1 MSRNN
6 HDISEEKLKELQRRE
21 ALSDSDEYDIHDKTY
36 ESAPLTRQY
45 VKDDIVA
52 KGSELV
58 DDDGAVLRNG
68 NVKHGD
74 RIIDDEEDEDIIII
88 EEQPIVNIPPVEDI
102 NDKYT
107 KKQPTKPI
115 FADDEEEPEVK
126 KTEPKLPAVKP
137 KKEKKKEP
145 KSENALAKKNF
156 DHQDYNRDYID
167 RENTIYNDDQK
178 FEKFEKSKKE
188 KKPVNLSWLK
198 PVVSILAIILSIILA
213 VVLFFFIKGFTSD
226 KQELSPEKSEYIKLV
241 EMTNDA
247 MLVENTISKEFLAT
261 TEQFVIDAMSKE
273 NYILR
278 LESMYDELNSE
289 ILQYSDSR
297 FEYVKDYEIK
307 SLSLEYLRITLK
319 AVESILDIKDQD
331 SMEMKTYILSNV
343 NEQMGSREIQY
354 KNLLALMNETSA
366 KYKIESELQENIIYF
381 NVTMS

>member
-6 HDISEEKLKELQRRE
+6 HDISEEKLKELQRKE
-21 ALSDSDEYDIHDKTY
+21 ALSDSDEYDIQDKTY

-74 RIIDDEEDEDIIII
+74 RIMDDEEEDIIII
-88 EEQPIVNIPPVEDI
+88 EEPPVQDIPPVEDI
-102 NDKYT
+102 NEKYT
-107 KKQPTKPI
+107 KKPTKPVFEDI
-115 FADDEEEPEVK
+115 DFSSDDTAKEQN
-126 KTEPKLPAVKP
+126 LPIEKP
-137 KKEKKKEP
+137 KKDKKAEP
-145 KSENALAKKNF
+145 KSETRLTKENF

-167 RENTIYNDDQK
+167 RENTIYNNEDQQ
-178 FEKFEKSKKE
+178 FEKIEKVKKE
-188 KKPVNLSWLK
+188 KKSVNWGWLK

-226 KQELSPEKSEYIKLV
+226 KQELSPEKSEYIQLV

-278 LESMYDELNSE
+278 LEAMYDELNSE

-319 AVESILDIKDQD
+319 AVESVLDIKDQD
-331 SMEMKTYILSNV
+331 SMAMKTYILSNV

-366 KYKIESELQENIIYF
+366 KYKIESELKENIIYF
-381 NVTMS
+381 NVTVE